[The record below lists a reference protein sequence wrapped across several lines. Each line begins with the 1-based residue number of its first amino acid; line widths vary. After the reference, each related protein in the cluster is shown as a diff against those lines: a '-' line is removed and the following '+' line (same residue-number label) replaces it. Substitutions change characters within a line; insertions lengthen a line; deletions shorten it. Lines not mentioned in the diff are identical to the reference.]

1 MDEGSSPGTQRVATR
16 RVTLAGDGRLGPI
29 EERIG
34 RRLVRLVDPESAEG
48 EELLGSGSV
57 DLIGPEGERFGRIP
71 THEACRKLRERLERR
86 LETSDGEGDD
96 DALREGLSRLATRSK
111 PPLGRS

>member
-1 MDEGSSPGTQRVATR
+1 MDKRSSLGASRDATM

-34 RRLVRLVDPESAEG
+34 RRLVRLVDPESTEG
-48 EELLGSGSV
+48 RALLGAGVV

-71 THEACRKLRERLERR
+71 AYEACRRLRERLERR
-86 LETSDGEGDD
+86 LENPGGDD
-96 DALREGLSRLATRSK
+96 DALREGLSRLALRSK
-111 PPLGRS
+111 RPLGRS